1 MSDVRDNSGALDVIS
16 LAMVGDDVVD
26 SDRTA
31 AMSSRDVDL

>member
-16 LAMVGDDVVD
+16 LAVVKHCVVD
-26 SDRTA
+26 GDHTA